1 MVGSHGIVKK
11 RERENGEGEGIAY
24 SIAGEKNVFCRCANC
39 TGVAFTCRLNNTKP
53 ASNPPSLS
61 TYPVTMFSPV
71 SVTCNRFL
79 FSSPHSSPLALSALL
94 PPKLYPR
101 EILYPPYFPRKEEID
116 ASRDGG
122 DHNVSPSF
130 DAPSWIL
137 ASVSGDI
144 IGRMDRIHRFLE
156 GGCLCKGGLYRLSY
170 PFGGFGVILLL
181 VPAH

>member
-1 MVGSHGIVKK
+1 MVGSHRIVKK

-101 EILYPPYFPRKEEID
+101 EILYPPYFPREEEID
-116 ASRDGG
+116 ASPGT
-122 DHNVSPSF
+122 V
-130 DAPSWIL
+130 A
-137 ASVSGDI
+137 I
-144 IGRMDRIHRFLE
+144 ITFHRPLTRHR
-156 GGCLCKGGLYRLSY
+156 GYWPPCPGTL
-170 PFGGFGVILLL
+170 
-181 VPAH
+181 